1 MSDVNNPG
9 QVSVEGE
16 VYGNPN
22 PNGGTVTLTPEE
34 LAALTQAANQ
44 GYPPAVNGVDS
55 TTFPTPVE
63 VTISQVPTGQRV
75 LAYYEPNATEVNV
88 DEQVLGQ
95 GVWVLVDP
103 LNPALGKR
111 FVPPGEFLVVD
122 SQTTIQT
129 NESVATT
136 VLCTITGVFDA
147 GNLWNAPTVDTL
159 RLLLTVSAPALTSY
173 LVSVLGREITF
184 SEDTLTPD
192 IGGAVRT
199 ITGFGRNFLA
209 INVNNPN
216 DSEVPSLITLPGPV
230 MPAVGDTF
238 WLNVQREG
246 AQAVS
251 QDVTTPI
258 EVVILPQPPAFV
270 PNAGQSLVNDGT
282 FEIALGRQPNLP
294 IITSGTQVPTAITVQ
309 VADQSS
315 VNGLPK
321 NVFI

>member
-9 QVSVEGE
+9 QISVEGE

-22 PNGGTVTLTPEE
+22 PNGGTVTLTPEQ
-34 LAALTQAANQ
+34 LDALTQAANQ

-75 LAYYEPNATEVNV
+75 LAYYEPNAIEVNV
-88 DEQVLGQ
+88 DAQVLGQ

-103 LNPALGKR
+103 LNPALGRR

-122 SQTTIQT
+122 SKTTIQT

-147 GNLWNAPTVDTL
+147 DNLWNAPTATTL

-184 SEDTLTPD
+184 SEVTLTPS
-192 IGGAVRT
+192 IAGAVRT
-199 ITGFGRNFLA
+199 ITGFGTNFVA

-230 MPAVGDTF
+230 RPVVGDSF

-246 AQAVS
+246 AQDVS

-258 EVVILPQPPAFV
+258 DVIILPQPPAFV
-270 PNAGQSLVNDGT
+270 PNAGQSLHNEGT
-282 FEIALGRQPNLP
+282 IEVALVPQPNLP
-294 IITSGTQVPTAITVQ
+294 IITSGTQVSTAITVQ
-309 VADQSS
+309 VADQSA